1 MNRVNSPDKCPSQG
15 YPSDQLTGTGQP
27 PEGRRTRWAEA
38 ELNGQ
43 PMDSTIP

>member
-1 MNRVNSPDKCPSQG
+1 MNRVNGPNECPPQG
-15 YPSDQLTGTGQP
+15 YPDQLTGTGQP
-27 PEGRRTRWAEA
+27 PMVDAPEGAEA